1 MYITHVRKHIHKFNR
16 VVTKL
21 QDDIQTLSLE
31 VDQNDPTLYEE
42 ESDGIDPSRLGSCT
56 DSHSQK
62 NR

>member
-21 QDDIQTLSLE
+21 QDDIQTLNL
-31 VDQNDPTLYEE
+31 VDQNDLTLYEE